1 MVLESLLTLQINNF
15 LKENKM
21 TITYQWNIQ
30 QLNCVPQEEGKTDVV
45 VTAHWTVTATSSEG
59 KAIVDYNGNNAIS
72 PYTASVYGT
81 QSFTYDSG
89 KAFIPYADL
98 TQDEVVG
105 WVQAGMGV
113 DAVTALQEN
122 IDTQIANQINPPI
135 VTPPLPW
142 ATPAA

>member
-1 MVLESLLTLQINNF
+1 MATTYNW
-15 LKENKM
+15 
-21 TITYQWNIQ
+21 TIQAMD
-30 QLNCVPQEEGKTDVV
+30 CVPQEDGHTDVV
-45 VTAHWTVTATSSEG
+45 VTAHWIVTATSSEG
-59 KAIVDYNGNNAIS
+59 KPIIDIDGNDAIS
-72 PYTASVYGT
+72 PYTSSVYGT

-89 KAFIPYADL
+89 KAFIPYDSL

-122 IDTQIANQINPPI
+122 LDQQIANQVNPPI

-142 ATPAA
+142 APAPITA